1 MLRILSVLLFLLSFS
16 YARADH
22 AMGGE
27 ITWKCQGGSYVFEL
41 VFYRDCNGA
50 EVNTISEN
58 IAVWNHPTLTT
69 IPVNFVSRTD
79 ISPTCTAV
87 PTGPNPLSCGTG
99 AAGGNGIGAIEKIIY
114 RSNPVVISG
123 IAPAAGWIFTYD
135 NFSRNG
141 NISNLQNPI
150 SFGLTISATMF
161 AAPNATANVC
171 VDNSPQFLQ
180 EPYAIT
186 CAGDPYE
193 FNLHPVDIDLDS
205 LHISFGTPFDD
216 FTGVY
221 NPPTNPIPVPFEVG
235 YSLNNPTPDATFN
248 GGNVPASVDPITGNL
263 TFLSNTTGSYVI
275 KVQAESF
282 RDGTLIARVE
292 REMQIYV
299 TNCAGT
305 NTAPDIT
312 GPFAGA
318 FTTTVV
324 AGTLV
329 NFTLQS
335 TDLENLQDGSP
346 QSNLLSVTSPM
357 FGTNFTSTSGCANGP
372 CATLDQTPVI
382 TGVQGVSANFSWQT
396 DCNHLV
402 DAQGNGHI
410 AVPYTFVFKVQDNY
424 CPIPK
429 FTYKTVTIN
438 VLSPTVIPP
447 TQITCITTAVNGD
460 LTISWD
466 PVTDPDGTFVQYNLY
481 SVQGGLLGTF
491 PIGTTSTTVPA
502 PGDDLD
508 YYVGVVSGCNG
519 TIEEFSDT
527 LSNVFLTLLNPA
539 NGTAVLDWNT
549 PITPQSAMFNSTC
562 TVERE
567 YPAGTWTTIATL
579 PYTTTHFVDTIDICQ
594 AFLNYRV
601 IYTTA
606 NCQFNSNIIGDNLE
620 DMQTPSIPVISSA
633 SVDPTTGNITIT
645 WNTNNQADTKGYIIY
660 WRDDNGFIIEIDTVY
675 GINNTT
681 YNYTGTVNGAE
692 TFSVAAFDSCFTSG
706 ANPTYQ
712 TSAKGAL
719 HTTMF
724 LTQSLNRC
732 NGRVYLD
739 WTDYIGWNSDLVD
752 YTIMAQENGGLWTQI
767 GTSETSSFDILLN
780 QLSTYCIYIQAN
792 HANGTTVSN
801 SNKTCFVVNTPSPPA
816 VHYLRVATVLSDQVV
831 LRHEITT
838 GTNVTAIKFQ
848 KYNPLNSQ
856 FEDLVT
862 IPATSST
869 LTYTD
874 TAVDV
879 HYTSYTYRAV
889 IIDSCGFEGGISNVA
904 RTVLLKVN
912 TDQIQQINTLT
923 WSSYIDYDGG
933 VVEYQ
938 VVRGIDGVFDSYPFA
953 IVPPNQRYV
962 TDDVSQIP
970 TTTGRICYYVLA
982 LESTNQYGI
991 QEVSFSNEECIALD
1005 PLVYVPNAFTPGGF
1019 NPIFIPVITFS
1030 DINKYEF
1037 SVVNRWGQ
1045 VIFQTTDINQGW
1057 DGTLPDSD
1065 KLATNDVFV
1074 YVVKVVDGNNQ
1085 EKFYRGTVT
1094 LIR

>member
-1 MLRILSVLLFLLSFS
+1 MLRILSVFIFLLTFS

-58 IAVWNHPTLTT
+58 LAVWNHPTLTS

-87 PTGPNPLSCGTG
+87 GGGPVQLSCGTG
-99 AAGGNGIGAIEKIIY
+99 AAGGNGIGAFEKIVY
-114 RSNPVVISG
+114 RSNPIVING
-123 IAPAAGWIFTYD
+123 VPPAGGWIFTYD

-150 SFGLTISATMF
+150 SYGLTIAATMF
-161 AAPNATANVC
+161 AAPGATPNVC

-180 EPYAIT
+180 NPYAIT
-186 CAGDPYE
+186 CSGDPYE

-205 LHISFGTPFDD
+205 LHLSFGTPYDD
-216 FTGVY
+216 FTGAY
-221 NPPTNPIPVPFEVG
+221 NPPTNPIPVPFEPG
-235 YSLNNPTPDATFN
+235 YSVNNPTPDATFN
-248 GGNVPASVDPITGNL
+248 AGNVPATIDPVTGNI

-275 KVQAESF
+275 KVVAESF
-282 RDGTLIARVE
+282 RQGTLIARVE
-292 REMQIYV
+292 REMQVYV

-305 NTAPDIT
+305 NTTPDVA
-312 GPFAGA
+312 GPFAGS
-318 FTTTVV
+318 FTTSVL
-324 AGTLV
+324 AGSTV
-329 NFTLQS
+329 NFTISS

-346 QSNLLSVTSPM
+346 QSNLLSVSSPM

-382 TGVQGVSANFSWQT
+382 SGIQGVSADFSWQT
-396 DCNHLV
+396 ACNHLV
-402 DAQGNGHI
+402 DAQGIGH
-410 AVPYTFVFKVQDNY
+410 ASVPYTFVFRFQDNY
-424 CPIPK
+424 CSVPK

-438 VLSPTVIPP
+438 VLSPTVVPA
-447 TQITCITTAVNGD
+447 TEITCITTAANGD
-460 LTISWD
+460 LTITWEPSL
-466 PVTDPDGTFVQYNLY
+466 DPDGTFVEYNLY
-481 SVQGGLLGTF
+481 SVQDGLLGTF
-491 PIGTTSTTVPA
+491 PIGTTTATVPA
-502 PGDDLD
+502 PGAANDF
-508 YYVGVVSGCNG
+508 YVGVVSGCNG

-527 LSNVFLTLLNPA
+527 ISNVFVTLLNPA
-539 NGTAVLDWNT
+539 NGTAVLDWNV
-549 PITPQSAMFNSTC
+549 PQNPQTAMFSPTC
-562 TVERE
+562 EVLRE
-567 YPAGTWTTIATL
+567 YPAGNWGLIANL
-579 PYTTTHFVDTIDICQ
+579 PYNTTHFIDTIDICQ
-594 AFLNYRV
+594 AFLNYQV
-601 IYTTA
+601 VYNTSS
-606 NCQFNSNIIGDNLE
+606 CSFNSNTVGDDFE
-620 DMQTPSIPVISSA
+620 DMQTPSIPLISSA
-633 SVDPTTGNITIT
+633 SVDPTSGNIILT
-645 WNTNNQADTKGYIIY
+645 WNVNNQADTKGYVIY
-660 WRDDNGFIIEIDTVY
+660 WKDENGFIVEIDTVY

-681 YNYTGTVNGAE
+681 YTYTGVVNGAE

-712 TSAKGAL
+712 TSAKAEL

-724 LTQSLNRC
+724 LSHTLNRC
-732 NGRVYLD
+732 NGSVVFD
-739 WTDYIGWNSDLVD
+739 WTDYVGWGTNLAG
-752 YTIMAQENGGLWTQI
+752 YTILGQENGGPWTPL
-767 GTSETSSFDILLN
+767 GNATSSNYTVTLN
-780 QLSTYCIYIQAN
+780 QLSNYCIIIQAN
-792 HANGTTVSN
+792 HVDGTTISY
-801 SNKTCFVVNTPSPPA
+801 STKDCFLVNTPAPPA
-816 VHYLRVATVLSDQVV
+816 VHYLRVATVINDQVV
-831 LRHEITT
+831 LRHEITP
-838 GTNVTAIKFQ
+838 GTNVTGIKIQ

-862 IPATSST
+862 LPATTST

-889 IIDSCGFEGGISNVA
+889 IIDSCGFDGAISNVA

-912 TDQIQQINTLT
+912 TDQIQQINTLN
-923 WSSYIDYDGG
+923 WSSYVDYDGG
-933 VVEYQ
+933 VLEYQ
-938 VVRGIDGVFDSYPFA
+938 VVRGIDGIFDSYPFA

-962 TDDVSQIP
+962 TDDVSQIA
-970 TTTGRICYYVLA
+970 TSTGRICYYVIA
-982 LESTNQYGI
+982 LESSNQYGI
-991 QEVSFSNEECIALD
+991 QETSFSNVECIALD
-1005 PLVYVPNAFTPGGF
+1005 PLVYIPNAFTPEGV
-1019 NPIFIPVITFS
+1019 NPIFIPVITFA
-1030 DINKYEF
+1030 DVHNYEF

-1045 VIFQTTDINQGW
+1045 VVFQTTDITKGW
-1057 DGTLPDSD
+1057 DGTLPGSD